1 MLFDSVAYKNVISNG
16 LALDKKGNKMSKRLG
31 NAVNPFSIINKY
43 GADATRWYMISNAQ
57 PWDNLKFDENGIA
70 ECQRK
75 FFGTLYNTYSFFALY
90 ANIDQFN
97 YNEKPIS
104 ISQRSELDIWIISE
118 LNTLTKKVELNYE
131 SYEPTKAARLIQD
144 FAIDKLSN
152 WYVRLSRRRFWK
164 GEYNKEK
171 VAAYQTLYECLET
184 ISILAAPIAP
194 FFMDQLFMDLNKI
207 SKNHSVESVHLT
219 KFPQVNNDLINADLE
234 RKMDLAQNITSLA
247 LSLRKKENLR
257 VRQPLHKIMIPI
269 LDKKIKDDIKN
280 VESII
285 KSEINV
291 KNIELID
298 DNATFLVK
306 KIKPNFKTLGPKFG
320 GNMNLIVKEISQFS
334 PENIL
339 EIEKTGVY
347 KLSDQIKIKLSD
359 VIISSDD
366 IPGFSVINGG
376 GITVALDIKLNTEL
390 KEEGLAREFINRIQN
405 LRKEKRF
412 DVTDTIIIE
421 IKKNEAL
428 TAAINNNLSYI
439 CNETLAT

>member
-1 MLFDSVAYKNVISNG
+1 
-16 LALDKKGNKMSKRLG
+16 
-31 NAVNPFSIINKY
+31 
-43 GADATRWYMISNAQ
+43 
-57 PWDNLKFDENGIA
+57 
-70 ECQRK
+70 
-75 FFGTLYNTYSFFALY
+75 
-90 ANIDQFN
+90 
-97 YNEKPIS
+97 
-104 ISQRSELDIWIISE
+104 
-118 LNTLTKKVELNYE
+118 
-131 SYEPTKAARLIQD
+131 
-144 FAIDKLSN
+144 
-152 WYVRLSRRRFWK
+152 
-164 GEYNKEK
+164 
-171 VAAYQTLYECLET
+171 
-184 ISILAAPIAP
+184 
-194 FFMDQLFMDLNKI
+194 MDQLFMDLNKI

-439 CNETLAT
+439 CNETLATSLSFKEKLDGEKINLINNITAQVRLLKH